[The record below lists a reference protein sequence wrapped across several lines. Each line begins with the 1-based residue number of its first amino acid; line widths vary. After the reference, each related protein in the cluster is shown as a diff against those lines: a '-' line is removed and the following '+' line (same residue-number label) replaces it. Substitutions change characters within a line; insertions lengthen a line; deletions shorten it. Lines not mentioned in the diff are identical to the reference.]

1 MKKVHFNLSITETK
15 IFEKEKIDNYDD
27 YLSTIQ
33 TYLCYG
39 SNDDIDEEDE
49 SQKKEIILKNDKIKK
64 IKVN

>member
-15 IFEKEKIDNYDD
+15 MFEKEKIDNYDD
-27 YLSTIQ
+27 YLSIIQ

-39 SNDDIDEEDE
+39 NDDSDEEDE
-49 SQKKEIILKNDKIKK
+49 SQKKEIILNNDKN